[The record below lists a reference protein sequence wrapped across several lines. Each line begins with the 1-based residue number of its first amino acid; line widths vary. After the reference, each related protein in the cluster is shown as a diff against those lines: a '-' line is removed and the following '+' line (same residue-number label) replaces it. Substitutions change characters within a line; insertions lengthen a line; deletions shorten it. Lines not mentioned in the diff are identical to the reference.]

1 MKAALFFI
9 LFMMG
14 FSAQANEP
22 GQPLLAQLGNIIKQY
37 AAQANAGAQIERVY
51 MLEQN
56 SRTIDTVS
64 VYEFVPNGD
73 PHALCVMVV
82 SNTGVSN
89 SCYKRNTGN

>member
-1 MKAALFFI
+1 MKTALFFA
-9 LFMMG
+9 LSMLSFA
-14 FSAQANEP
+14 AQANDAE
-22 GQPLLAQLGNIIKQY
+22 QSLLAQLGNIVKQY

-51 MLEQN
+51 LLEQN